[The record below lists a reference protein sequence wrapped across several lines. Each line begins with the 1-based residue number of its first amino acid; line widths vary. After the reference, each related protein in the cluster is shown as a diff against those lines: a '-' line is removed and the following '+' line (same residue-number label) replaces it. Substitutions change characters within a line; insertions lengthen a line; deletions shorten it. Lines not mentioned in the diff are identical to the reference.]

1 MSERK
6 RLHPISAVA
15 NTLKQIKEMILPFV
29 LLFVVGRNGDGDR
42 YWFYIVAAMSII
54 FPLISGILTWM
65 RYTYRIEEGELR
77 IESGIFVKKK
87 RYIPFERIQSL
98 DFSEGVLQRMF
109 GLVKVKV
116 ETAGSTS
123 LGEAEAVLTAI
134 TKEEARA
141 IQETLSLVKNGKDAM
156 RTRDEEVP
164 EERAS
169 LYHITPSQLVLLA
182 TTSGGAGVILS
193 AIVAF
198 IFQFDELIPYK
209 KVYNEF
215 QHFIANGI
223 VFVSL
228 AALLVFLVAWILAFI
243 STLLKYAN
251 FTVQKVEGDLIISR
265 GLLEKRQITIPINRI
280 QGIRI
285 SENLIRQPLR
295 LATVYVESAGGSID
309 KESKSTIMV
318 LPIVK
323 KRKIPELLHSILPD
337 YDLHPEVVSVPKRAW
352 RRYMFRGL
360 LFPILLVLGAV
371 IFFRP
376 WGWLS
381 LLLIPLTAVWAHWKY
396 KDAGWSVNDVQLTL
410 TYRGIIKNT
419 VMMKRNKIQTLSIQK
434 NYFQKRQGLATVQ
447 ATIISGIGGS
457 GGTVNDLE
465 AIAGMKIY
473 HWYSRHQDN
482 II

>member
-6 RLHPISAVA
+6 RLHPIAAVA
-15 NTLKQIKEMILPFV
+15 TCLKQVKEMIIPFV
-29 LLFVVGRNGDGDR
+29 LLFVVGRNGEGEQ
-42 YWFYIVAAMSII
+42 YWWYFVAAVSVI
-54 FPLISGILTWM
+54 FPLISGILTWL
-65 RYTYRIEEGELR
+65 RFTFRIEEGELR

-116 ETAGSTS
+116 ETAGSTN
-123 LGEAEAVLTAI
+123 LGQAEAELTAI
-134 TKEEARA
+134 TKEEAKA
-141 IQETLSLVKNGKDAM
+141 IKDALSLVKNGQTSTNIM
-156 RTRDEEVP
+156 DEEVTEN
-164 EERAS
+164 EES
-169 LYHITPSQLVLLA
+169 LYQITSSQLVLLA

-198 IFQFDELIPYK
+198 VFQFDELIPYK
-209 KVYNEF
+209 KVYYEF

-223 VFVSL
+223 VVISL
-228 AALLVFLVAWILAFI
+228 AVLLVFFVAWVLAFI

-265 GLLEKRQITIPINRI
+265 GLLEKRQMTIPINRI

-295 LATVYVESAGGSID
+295 HATVYVESAGGSIN
-309 KESKSTIMV
+309 KESNSTIML

-323 KRKIPELLHSILPD
+323 KREIPELLHSILPD
-337 YDLHPEVVSVPKRAW
+337 YDLNPEVASVPKRAW
-352 RRYMFRGL
+352 QRYMFRGL
-360 LFPILLVLGAV
+360 FFPILLVLGV
-371 IFFRP
+371 VLFFRP

-381 LLLIPLTAVWAHWKY
+381 LLLIPLAAVWAHWKY
-396 KDAGWSVNDVQLTL
+396 KDAGWSVNDLQLTL

-419 VMMKRNKIQTLSIQK
+419 VMMKRNKIQALSIQN
-434 NYFQKRQGLATVQ
+434 NYFQKRKKLSTVQ

-457 GGTVNDLE
+457 GGTVNDVE
-465 AIAGMKIY
+465 AEDGMKIY
-473 HWYSRHQDN
+473 HWFSRQN
-482 II
+482 NTI